1 MQLFKAMNFMLLT
14 TTGIATQIMPGYS
27 DDTESHTIGLPEK
40 SIAVYD
46 LPHTFIQRLDARVP
60 DLVTSTSVDT
70 VTTTITTGYKKPTPS
85 AHSVITALTTSITV
99 PIVSA
104 ISPSACVDSIC
115 QQSVVLGY
123 PFPVTTLLAA
133 WSSDHPKSQTLFN
146 QSVYTSSKLSITYT
160 LPVATVM
167 ASSVN
172 PSSFSYS
179 FIAGTTQMFTTTI
192 PGGPGNTSPTPVVS
206 TDSVSGTHGPPPEI
220 TATNSF
226 TTISNAT
233 ATDVVPATLSNN
245 ITSPVPTVTSF
256 SVTTVDGSTGAL
268 TGTATTTATFGDATS
283 TAASETSTVTTST
296 GIE

>member
-1 MQLFKAMNFMLLT
+1 
-14 TTGIATQIMPGYS
+14 
-27 DDTESHTIGLPEK
+27 
-40 SIAVYD
+40 
-46 LPHTFIQRLDARVP
+46 
-60 DLVTSTSVDT
+60 
-70 VTTTITTGYKKPTPS
+70 
-85 AHSVITALTTSITV
+85 
-99 PIVSA
+99 
-104 ISPSACVDSIC
+104 
-115 QQSVVLGY
+115 
-123 PFPVTTLLAA
+123 
-133 WSSDHPKSQTLFN
+133 
-146 QSVYTSSKLSITYT
+146 
-160 LPVATVM
+160 M

-296 GIE
+296 GIEQGNSGSKAYEELFKNKMVVLMLVAAVVNFGFAAM